1 MIDNN
6 TDLTGMQFNEWTV
19 LYRDFEKENEV
30 ILVDLPHDAMLHEN
44 GSSLFLVDTIDS
56 QYWFGQNSDF
66 SAEGDLSSNTL
77 TIPATYVCENSR
89 IKVIVNQ
96 KGTSNIY
103 DDWVIKEVKRPK
115 DQGLDS
121 FTVSFTS
128 SSMKKVDVDAGDTA
142 TVVIYP
148 YGDDV
153 QPVELRFRAKEKKIL
168 FYTSYEWELVK

>member
-1 MIDNN
+1 
-6 TDLTGMQFNEWTV
+6 
-19 LYRDFEKENEV
+19 
-30 ILVDLPHDAMLHEN
+30 MLHEN